1 MDNNKKFNLFT
12 LISFFA
18 KSMIEIFIPIILY
31 NRGFNID
38 QIFTYM
44 LFQYLLSI
52 IVVYFIPKLNNK
64 VKYKGLVVLNTIF
77 FVITYIFL
85 FNMSN
90 NILNMFF
97 LAFFY
102 TIHTSIFWI
111 LRHTYVI
118 EIHPIKNLSKNVGNI
133 LIFTELA
140 YLFSAYV
147 GAFIL
152 EKYNNIVLIIIASI
166 LLIISNIILL
176 TIKIKPI
183 QSKINLKIIKEIPTK
198 NIIFFVLEQFK
209 VIGIFIFPLY
219 LTIYLNVS
227 YKFIGIFNII
237 IGMSSIIFIFLFS
250 RFINKKKKSY
260 LFITTVFYSI
270 LWLLK
275 ININVK
281 IFILIIAFLEGVISK
296 IYQTSVT
303 RFLYALGKHYDTL
316 EYVTITEI
324 LFNIIRSIIIFT
336 TLFFIKD
343 LKILLYICTI
353 GLFLTGIVRFN
364 DLNDNEIHQKN

>member
-31 NRGFNID
+31 NRGFNIEE
-38 QIFTYM
+38 IFTYM

-52 IVVYFIPKLNNK
+52 IVIYFIPKLNSLI
-64 VKYKGLVVLNTIF
+64 KYKGLVVLNTIF
-77 FVITYIFL
+77 FIVMYIFL
-85 FNMSN
+85 FNMN
-90 NILNMFF
+90 NTILNLFF
-97 LAFFY
+97 LALFY

-111 LRHTYVI
+111 LRHIYVI
-118 EIHPIKNLSKNVGNI
+118 DIHPMKNLSKNVGNI

-140 YLFSAYV
+140 YLFSSYI

-152 EKYNNIVLIIIASI
+152 EKYNNIILIIIAAI
-166 LLIISNIILL
+166 LLIISNVILL
-176 TIKIKPI
+176 TIKIKPVE
-183 QSKINLKIIKEIPTK
+183 SKINLKIKKEINLK
-198 NIIFFVLEQFK
+198 NIIFFILEQFK

-227 YKFIGIFNII
+227 YKFIGLFNIV
-237 IGMSSIIFIFLFS
+237 IGISSIIFIFLFS

-260 LFITTVFYSI
+260 LFITTIFYSI
-270 LWLLK
+270 LWFLK
-275 ININVK
+275 VNVK
-281 IFILIIAFLEGVISK
+281 VKIYILIIAFLEGIISK

-303 RFLYALGKHYDTL
+303 RFLYALGKHYNTL

-336 TLFFIKD
+336 ALFFIKD
-343 LKILLYICTI
+343 LKILLYMCII
-353 GLFLTGIVRFN
+353 GLFLTGIIRFD
-364 DLNDNEIHQKN
+364 DLNDNEIHNN